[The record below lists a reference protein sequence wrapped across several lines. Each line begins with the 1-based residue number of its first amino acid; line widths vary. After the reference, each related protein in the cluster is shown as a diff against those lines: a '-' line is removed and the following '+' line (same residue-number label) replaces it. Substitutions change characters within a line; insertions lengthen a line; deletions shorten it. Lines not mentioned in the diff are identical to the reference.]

1 MAWTTKSPNGTRF
14 RSGKLKEHCEQNGI
28 VLQKVIPKWAQA
40 NGEVWLQN
48 ASLLKR
54 MQISQAERKPWRV

>member
-1 MAWTTKSPNGTRF
+1 MACTIKSPNGTQF

-28 VLQKVIPKWAQA
+28 KVIPKWAQA